1 MDGRSAEESRIL
13 AILETEDI
21 RFVDGR
27 YKDGFVDVTILHDL
41 VIEGLADMIRPPVG
55 QQGKFPAMVTR
66 KKEE

>member
-1 MDGRSAEESRIL
+1 MDGRSAEESRVL

-41 VIEGLADMIRPPVG
+41 VIEGLADMIRPPMG

>member
-41 VIEGLADMIRPPVG
+41 VIEGLADMIRPPMG

>member
-13 AILETEDI
+13 AILKTEDI

>member
-1 MDGRSAEESRIL
+1 MDGRSTEESRIL

-21 RFVDGR
+21 RFMDGR

-41 VIEGLADMIRPPVG
+41 VIEGLADMIRPPMG

>member
-1 MDGRSAEESRIL
+1 MDRRSAEESRIL

-27 YKDGFVDVTILHDL
+27 YKDGFVDVTTLHDL
-41 VIEGLADMIRPPVG
+41 VIEELADMIRPPVG

-66 KKEE
+66 KK

>member
-1 MDGRSAEESRIL
+1 MDGRSTEESRIL

-21 RFVDGR
+21 RFMDGR
-27 YKDGFVDVTILHDL
+27 YSTGFVDTYILHSM
-41 VIEGLADMIRPPVG
+41 VIDGLADMIRPPMG